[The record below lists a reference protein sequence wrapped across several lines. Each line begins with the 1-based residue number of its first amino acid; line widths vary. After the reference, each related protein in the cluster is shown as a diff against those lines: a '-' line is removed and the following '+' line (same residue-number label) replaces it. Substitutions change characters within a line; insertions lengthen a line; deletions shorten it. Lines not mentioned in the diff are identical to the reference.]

1 MTPTIKRTHFLLLLL
16 ALATVIRAGVVGQ
29 TTTSKTSPIADSAA
43 VVVSGDMRFTV
54 LTPEMIRIE
63 WRSGSTKKFE
73 DHATFTVINRLLP
86 VPHYEVTEDNT
97 FLYITTNKLKLQY
110 RKGSFPGTFNPASS
124 QNLMITFA
132 MDGHTVVWYPWKK
145 DALNLKGTCRTLDGA
160 NGDNK
165 RSELE
170 DGIISRS
177 GWSVIDDSNSAK
189 RGDGSRSMLLVPD
202 DETGIDWFA
211 EREDPAG
218 MDWYF
223 MGYGHN
229 YKQALHDY
237 TLISGKIP
245 MPPLWALGYWYSK
258 YQDYS
263 AQQFRE
269 LAQEMRDNDLP
280 CDVMV
285 IDTDWHGQDWT
296 GWSWNRNQF
305 PDPATF
311 LKNLHEKDSLKVT
324 LNLHPAYG
332 VASDEDNFAAF
343 KDGLAGEITPDAS
356 GTIPWR
362 LDNRKFY
369 KSLFTNILRPH
380 ENIGTDF
387 WWVDWQ
393 QEMTSNYVSGLSNT
407 FWINHVFYEDMRKNH
422 PDRRTLIFH
431 RWGGLGNHRYQIG
444 FSGDALI
451 NYPTLNFE
459 PYFTAT
465 ASNVGYCW
473 WGHDLG
479 GHAFTSESIVND
491 PELVLRWVQFGVFT
505 PIFRTH
511 ATNDPRIERRIWKF
525 PNFAL
530 MREAVKLRYAL
541 VPYIYT
547 MGRKAY
553 DEGIGICR
561 PLYYDYPDA
570 EESYTHE
577 GEYMFGDD
585 ILVYPITKPGVNGQ
599 VNLKV
604 WLPEGQWVEA
614 VSGQCL
620 QGNAAYT
627 RTFGMSDIPYYYK
640 AGAVIPNYPQVANLK
655 TRPDNLIV
663 KVIPGASGESKLYED
678 ENDTE
683 GYRSDKYSFTRM
695 SQTTDGGVTTLT
707 IHPIEGTF
715 PGMPESRSYTV
726 QLLYADC
733 PATVSVNGTA
743 YAMENQG
750 GQGTWSYDAAT
761 HTTTIRIPKTSCS
774 ERLTVEVGAQS
785 TAIAWSTTEDDNRM
799 IYDRTAD
806 ELRVVFSEPQPRVAL
821 NVYNASGSRMA
832 RKSYRNVAQVAYPT
846 THLSSGLYVCQYTFS
861 DKTRTAEFVK

>member
-387 WWVDWQ
+387 WWLDWQ
-393 QEMTSNYVSGLSNT
+393 QELTSKYVPELSNT
-407 FWINHVFYEDMRKNH
+407 FWCNHVFYEDMRKNH
-422 PDRRTLIFH
+422 PDCRAFIFH

-451 NYPTLNFE
+451 NYPTLAFE

-479 GHAFTSESIVND
+479 GHAFTSENIVND
-491 PELVLRWVQFGVFT
+491 QELVLRWIQFGVFT

-525 PNFAL
+525 ANFPT
-530 MREAVKLRYAL
+530 MREAVNLRYSL

-561 PLYYDYPDA
+561 PLYYDNPDV
-570 EESYTHE
+570 EEAYTNE

-585 ILVYPITKPGVNGQ
+585 ILVYPITKPSVNGKAS
-599 VNLKV
+599 LKV
-604 WLPEGQWVEA
+604 WLPEGDWFEA
-614 VSGQCL
+614 CTGERLSG
-620 QGNAAYT
+620 GKSYT
-627 RTFGMSDIPYYYK
+627 RTFGMEDIPYYYK
-640 AGAVIPNYPQVANLK
+640 AGAIIPNYPKVKNLK
-655 TRPDNLIV
+655 TRPENLV
-663 KVIPGASGESKLYED
+663 LKVVPGANGEAKLYED

-683 GYRSDKYSFTRM
+683 GYRSDKYSFSRM

-799 IYDRTAD
+799 IYARTAD